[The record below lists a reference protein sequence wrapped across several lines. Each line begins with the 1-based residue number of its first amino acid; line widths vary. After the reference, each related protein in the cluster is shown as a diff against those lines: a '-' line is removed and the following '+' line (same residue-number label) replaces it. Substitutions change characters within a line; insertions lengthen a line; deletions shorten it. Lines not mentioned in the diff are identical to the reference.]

1 MELDTGE
8 TDVFLG
14 QCVMLW
20 EHAAGSLPSPL
31 TRQDLGIREGSLEER
46 GKSRGKMQAT
56 SLCMC
61 EASLGG

>member
-20 EHAAGSLPSPL
+20 EHAAGFLPSPL
-31 TRQDLGIREGSLEER
+31 ARQDLGIREGSLEER
-46 GKSRGKMQAT
+46 GKVVERCSD
-56 SLCMC
+56 SYVYV
-61 EASLGG
+61 